1 MQVDAQRART
11 LSSIAAVVSAFVVFV
26 LGGGTVLG
34 IWASQRMDAEAA
46 AEVAEQETIRLAQE
60 AENARKVELAKPVE
74 VVPTTTPVKRT
85 RTGKKRAKRSVPSSK
100 PAEPSRTEAPPVA
113 AVAKA
118 KAARVRT
125 RTGKGRV
132 IIQGDATR
140 VRLMG
145 PTGTYGAGSLPSG
158 TYTVQA
164 TFPGVDPRMAGT
176 VEVDDGS
183 VVNLVCKS
191 STKHCTPR

>member
-60 AENARKVELAKPVE
+60 AEAARKVEEAKPVE
-74 VVPTTTPVKRT
+74 VVAPTKPVRRRT
-85 RTGKKRAKRSVPSSK
+85 RTARAKRPTPSLK
-100 PAEPSRTEAPPVA
+100 RVEPSPIEAPPVA

-118 KAARVRT
+118 KAAKVRT
-125 RTGKGRV
+125 RTGKGR
-132 IIQGDATR
+132 ILIHGDATR

-158 TYTVQA
+158 TYTVTA

-176 VEVDDGS
+176 VEIDDGT

-191 STKHCTPR
+191 STKNCVSR